1 MTGAGHRSADDFS
14 SPSAP
19 ALRPRRRVG
28 VIGSFIWDVIHGRD
42 PRSLAVEEWGGV
54 TYSLSALDAAL
65 PESWEIVPVVK
76 VGGDLAPRARQFL
89 RTLRRAAAD
98 AAVVEVAQPTARV
111 ELRYYSDE
119 RRSEVT
125 HGGVPGWTWLGLKPL
140 LDSLRLDALYVNFLS
155 GWELDLETAQLLRR
169 HFRGPIYGDLHML
182 VTAVQDDGLRTPRPL
197 PDVAAW
203 CGCFD
208 VLQMNEDEVSMVAP
222 DPMAL
227 AATAMAAGVSC
238 LVVTLGKRGAVY
250 FAAPDFESLADLP
263 PRGADG
269 ALATGPRGGTRSTF
283 GPVRTALVP
292 AAPRRDPLAADAGDP
307 TGCGDVWGATYFSRL
322 VAGDKLTEAMRAA
335 HAAAALNVEH
345 RGATG
350 LASFLRGELAAP

>member
-1 MTGAGHRSADDFS
+1 MS
-14 SPSAP
+14 
-19 ALRPRRRVG
+19 RP
-28 VIGSFIWDVIHGRD
+28 
-42 PRSLAVEEWGGV
+42 VEEWGGI

-65 PESWEIVPVVK
+65 PETWEIVPVLK
-76 VGGDLAPRARQFL
+76 VGADLAPRAREFL
-89 RTLRRAAAD
+89 GKLRRVAPD
-98 AAVVEVAQPTARV
+98 AAPVEVPYPTARV
-111 ELRYYSDE
+111 ELRYFSDE

-125 HGGVPGWTWLGLKPL
+125 SGGVPGWTWLGLKPL

-169 HFRGPIYGDLHML
+169 HFRGPIYCDLHML
-182 VTAVQDDGLRTPRPL
+182 VTAVQADGLRTPRPL

-203 CGCFD
+203 CACFD
-208 VLQMNEDEVSMVAP
+208 VLQVNEDEMAMMAP

-238 LVVTLGKRGAVY
+238 LAVTLGKRGAVY
-250 FAAPDFESLADLP
+250 FAAPGFDSLADLP
-263 PRGADG
+263 PRDADG
-269 ALATGPRGGTRSTF
+269 ALATGPRGGTRPAF
-283 GPVRTALVP
+283 GPVRTALMP
-292 AAPRRDPLAADAGDP
+292 AAALRDPLAAGSGDP

-335 HAAAALNVEH
+335 NAAAARNVEH

-350 LASFLRGELAAP
+350 LASFLRGEIARP